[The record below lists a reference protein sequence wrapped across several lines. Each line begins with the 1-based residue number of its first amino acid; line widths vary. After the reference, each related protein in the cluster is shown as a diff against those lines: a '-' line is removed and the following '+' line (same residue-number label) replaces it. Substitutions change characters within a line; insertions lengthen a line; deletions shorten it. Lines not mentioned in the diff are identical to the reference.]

1 MKKFVALV
9 AFAILVSLVASCAST
24 LPVAATS
31 NPVGSK
37 VGVASTTVLFYM
49 FCLDN
54 SGNTGV
60 QKAAEKGGIKKISTV
75 DIKTE
80 ILFPGVA
87 IKRSCIV
94 TGE

>member
-1 MKKFVALV
+1 MKKLIALV
-9 AFAILVSLVASCAST
+9 AFALVIALFASCAST
-24 LPVAATS
+24 TPVAATS

-37 VGVASTTVLFYM
+37 VGVASTTILFYM

-54 SGNTGV
+54 GGNTGV

-75 DIKTE
+75 DLKME
-80 ILFPGVA
+80 ILFPGIA
-87 IKRSCIV
+87 MKRSCIV